1 MNKPEKSLE
10 ASFFENLFAEN
21 QDPWNFE
28 ESEYEKAKYAATMR
42 LIPNDI
48 YASCFEIGCA
58 NGMLTMMLQQRC
70 QKLLAVDAS
79 RIAVGNATK
88 RAEKCAHVS
97 VREME
102 IPKHFPDD
110 RFDLILLSEVGY
122 FLNKGDLTVARD
134 KMIDALLP
142 DGHLILVHWTP
153 FVEEF
158 PLTGDEVHELFLE
171 RAGEDSSRPLIHLSN
186 GIEPQYRMDLFSKRS
201 E

>member
-1 MNKPEKSLE
+1 MNKPEKSLD

-48 YASCFEIGCA
+48 YANCFEIGCA
-58 NGMLTMMLQQRC
+58 NGMLTMLLQQRC

-88 RAEKCAHVS
+88 RTAKCANVS
-97 VREME
+97 VQEME
-102 IPKHFPDD
+102 IPKDFPDD

-122 FLNKGDLTVARD
+122 FLNKADLELARD
-134 KMIDALLP
+134 KMIDALMP

-153 FVEEF
+153 VVAEF
-158 PLTGDEVHELFLE
+158 PLTGDEVHTLFLE
-171 RAGEDSSRPLIHLSN
+171 RSGEDPNQPLTHLIN
-186 GIEPQYRMDLFSKRS
+186 RTEPQYRMDLFAKRS
-201 E
+201 D